1 MMQIIPSGGPLGAEV
16 AGIDMRHPLDA
27 GEVAELKQAWNDHLV
42 LVLRG
47 QFDVSLDDHMTFSRH
62 FGELALSPPSPVTG
76 KRGEYENVPPEIAV
90 VSNIEKDGKPI
101 GALGTADVKWHT
113 DSSFFDIPPA
123 GGLLRAIEVPEDGS
137 GATSFLN
144 LYRAYE
150 TLADD
155 LKSRIA
161 GKLCN
166 HSANYDSS
174 GRPYPYAE
182 TGDPTKSPGARHPL
196 VRTHPETGRKCLF
209 LGRRLDAWIVGLPVD
224 ESEEVLDAVWDHA
237 TSDEF
242 SWTHKWLNGDM
253 VMWDNRCVMHRRNA
267 FDPSLRRHMQRTQ
280 IVGTQPV

>member
-1 MMQIIPSGGPLGAEV
+1 MEVIASGGALGAEIR
-16 AGIDMRHPLDA
+16 GIDMRQTLSAD
-27 GEVAELKQAWNDHLV
+27 EVARIRQAWNDHLV
-42 LVLRG
+42 LVVRE
-47 QFDVSLDDHMTFSRH
+47 QFDVTLDDHMAFSRH

-76 KRGEYENVPPEIAV
+76 KRGEYENVPPEVAV
-90 VSNIEKDGKPI
+90 VSNIEVEGKPI
-101 GALGTADVKWHT
+101 GALGAADVKWHT

-150 TLADD
+150 TLAEE
-155 LKSRIA
+155 LKERIE

-182 TGDPTKSPGARHPL
+182 VGDPTKSPGARHPI

-224 ESEEVLDAVWDHA
+224 ESEEILDAVWAHA
-237 TSDEF
+237 TQDEF
-242 SWTHKWLNGDM
+242 KWTHEWRNGDM
-253 VMWDNRCVMHRRNA
+253 VMWDNRCVMHRRDS

-280 IVGTQPV
+280 IVGTKPA

>member
-1 MMQIIPSGGPLGAEV
+1 M
-16 AGIDMRHPLDA
+16 
-27 GEVAELKQAWNDHLV
+27 
-42 LVLRG
+42 
-47 QFDVSLDDHMTFSRH
+47 
-62 FGELALSPPSPVTG
+62 
-76 KRGEYENVPPEIAV
+76 
-90 VSNIEKDGKPI
+90 
-101 GALGTADVKWHT
+101 
-113 DSSFFDIPPA
+113 
-123 GGLLRAIEVPEDGS
+123 RAIEVPENGS

-237 TSDEF
+237 TSNEF

-253 VMWDNRCVMHRRNA
+253 VMWDNRCVMHRRDA

>member
-1 MMQIIPSGGPLGAEV
+1 MEIVASGGALGAEV
-16 AGIDMRHPLDA
+16 KGIDMRAPLKA
-27 GEVAELKQAWNDHLV
+27 GEVAAIKQGWNNHLV

-47 QFDVSLDDHMTFSRH
+47 QFDVTLEHHLAFSRH
-62 FGELALSPPSPVTG
+62 FGELALSPPSPETG
-76 KRGEYENVPPEIAV
+76 KRGEYKNVPPEVAV
-90 VSNIEKDGKPI
+90 VSNIKKEGKPI
-101 GALGTADVKWHT
+101 GALGNADVKWHT

-144 LYRAYE
+144 LYSAYE
-150 TLADD
+150 SLADE
-155 LKSRIA
+155 LKAKIE
-161 GKLCN
+161 GCLCN

-209 LGRRLDAWIVGLPVD
+209 LGRRLDAWIVGLPID
-224 ESEEVLDAVWDHA
+224 ESEELLDAIWAHA
-237 TSDEF
+237 TADCF
-242 SWTHKWLNGDM
+242 KWTHEWRNGDM
-253 VMWDNRCVMHRRNA
+253 VMWDNRCVMHRRDA

-280 IVGTQPV
+280 IVGTKPA

>member
-1 MMQIIPSGGPLGAEV
+1 MQIIPSGRPLGAEI
-16 AGIDMRHPLDA
+16 AGIDMRRPLDA

-47 QFDVSLDDHMTFSRH
+47 QFEVSLDNHMTFSRH
-62 FGELALSPPSPVTG
+62 FGKLALSPPSPVTG
-76 KRGEYENVPPEIAV
+76 KRGQYENVPPEIAV
-90 VSNIEKDGKPI
+90 VSNIEKDGRPI

-150 TLADD
+150 ALDDD
-155 LKSRIA
+155 LKARIT

-209 LGRRLDAWIVGLPVD
+209 LGRRLDAWIVGLPVE
-224 ESEEVLDAVWDHA
+224 ESEEVLNAVWDHA
-237 TSDEF
+237 TRDEF

-253 VMWDNRCVMHRRNA
+253 VMWDNRCVMHRRDA

-280 IVGTQPV
+280 IVGTRPV